1 MECGASGKIEKSE
14 KIKSSGKWG
23 RAERREKSVFCI
35 REDKE
40 NVLEDK
46 KKLFCKR
53 AEKRLPAARVG
64 AKETGAE
71 RVSFGRQEGYR
82 FDNMLMPF
90 LRKAFSQKKGG
101 RTQ

>member
-1 MECGASGKIEKSE
+1 MGTRGKTGEK
-14 KIKSSGKWG
+14 
-23 RAERREKSVFCI
+23 RFCI
-35 REDKE
+35 REDKK

-53 AEKRLPAARVG
+53 AEKRLPATWVG
-64 AKETGAE
+64 TKETGAE

>member
-1 MECGASGKIEKSE
+1 MGTRGKTGEK
-14 KIKSSGKWG
+14 
-23 RAERREKSVFCI
+23 RFCI
-35 REDKE
+35 RDDKK

-53 AEKRLPAARVG
+53 AEKRLPATWVG
-64 AKETGAE
+64 TKETGAE
-71 RVSFGRQEGYR
+71 RVSFGRKDGYR

>member
-71 RVSFGRQEGYR
+71 RVSFGRQEGYQ